1 MTQRYRRLAALVSL
15 FLSST
20 AVVSPAHAQGK
31 ADYNS
36 SKTTEPPRQAPQKAP
51 LDMSRERQL
60 WLFNRVCG
68 SSVSTWESTGD
79 RVICTDFAAGGKP
92 ESKGHLFLEDKAF
105 VIAPGSAKVDGED
118 IGAKCELDIT
128 YTDAD
133 GLTPALECEFRYSFL
148 EHQPVRVL
156 ADGVKVGEFQIIQ
169 RYQRYDLGQAF
180 KGDGQRMIG
189 VRELEV
195 ILTLKGKDVTLVKA
209 RLSDPT
215 EDIGRLKR
223 VVNAEDAMMSFH
235 SGERRRATPERKG
248 CFLTEACC
256 AEVGLADDCFELAAL
271 RRYRDRVLARRPGGA
286 AEIGLYYALAP
297 VLLRALGH
305 EQRKRDLLRLYF
317 THILPCAVLA
327 ACGLNGAAHR
337 RYVSMM
343 VCLCERLAPA
353 YLPLVRRVSLRATAP
368 ISSAE

>member
-1 MTQRYRRLAALVSL
+1 MIHRPRRLAALVSL
-15 FLSST
+15 LLSSAT
-20 AVVSPAHAQGK
+20 AISPGYAQGRG
-31 ADYNS
+31 DYNS
-36 SKTTEPPRQAPQKAP
+36 SKTTDPPRQTPQKAP
-51 LDMSRERQL
+51 LDMSKERQL

-68 SSVSTWESTGD
+68 SSVSSWESTGD

-92 ESKGHLFLEDKAF
+92 ESRGHLFLEDKAF
-105 VIAPGSAKVDGED
+105 VVAPGSAMADGKN
-118 IGAKCELDIT
+118 IGARCELDIT

-133 GLTPALECEFRYSFL
+133 GLKPALECEFRYDFL
-148 EHQPVRVL
+148 EHQQVRVL
-156 ADGVKVGEFQIIQ
+156 AEGVKVGEFQITQ
-169 RYQRYDLGQAF
+169 RYQGYDLGQAF
-180 KGDGQRMIG
+180 KGDSQRMIG

-195 ILTLKGKDVTLVKA
+195 VLTLKGKDVTLVKA

-235 SGERRRATPERKG
+235 SGARPAAPARKD

-256 AEVGLADDCFELAAL
+256 AEVGLPDDCFELTVL
-271 RRYRDRVLARRPGGA
+271 RRYRDHVLAVRPGGA
-286 AEIGLYYALAP
+286 AEIRVYYALAP

-327 ACGLNGAAHR
+327 TCGLNGAAHS
-337 RYVSMM
+337 RYVAMM
-343 VCLCERLAPA
+343 VRLCERLAPA
-353 YLPLVRRVSLRATAP
+353 YLPLVRQVSLRAAAP